1 MGVMSKDVE
10 SAQRAF
16 DVTSQRLSQTRIEGQ
31 AEQSDIAMLN
41 PAVAPIQPDSPNI
54 PRNVLLSIFV
64 GIMLGC
70 GIALLAELLDRR
82 IRSDQDLSD
91 VLQIPVFGVV
101 DWKPKQRRMRGL
113 RGLLPRRLRLN

>member
-41 PAVAPIQPDSPNI
+41 PAVAPIEPDSPKI
-54 PRNVLLSIFV
+54 PRNVLLSIFL

-101 DWKPKQRRMRGL
+101 DWKQKQRRPRGL

>member
-1 MGVMSKDVE
+1 
-10 SAQRAF
+10 
-16 DVTSQRLSQTRIEGQ
+16 
-31 AEQSDIAMLN
+31 
-41 PAVAPIQPDSPNI
+41 VAPIEPDSPKI
-54 PRNVLLSIFV
+54 PRNVLLSIFL

-101 DWKPKQRRMRGL
+101 DWKQKQRRPRGL